1 MAGRRTAIGG
11 CLFFLVASIA
21 GCTSGGQPAA
31 APTPEVSFTPDA
43 PPAPAE
49 ELLYVEGRTL
59 KVYDLAEGSIRDI
72 TELPSADVAV
82 SPDGRLLVAVREA
95 GTKAT
100 GDHQDQGA
108 GGHEDEGHEGQG
120 AEGEGAEGEGGDTED
135 PEGFGEPEVVIASTE
150 GPEDPSVLGPG
161 RSPVW
166 GPNSAS
172 LAVIAPAGEG
182 EAIHVYQLPG
192 SSRQTAS
199 PTDELWSI
207 VGWQGTD
214 IVAIGS
220 RSGPVAISSLG
231 DEVKPLDVPAIEL
244 WGVSPASVT
253 HLRVSD
259 EGARLEGAIEG
270 SIGGLEGG
278 TLGNGTWS
286 WDGTRIASAAISD
299 GGVTSLVVI
308 NTRTRGLRQVRGS
321 RGAQGNVVWS
331 VGNDRFAYVRVDQN
345 DRSRLEAV
353 VCTVE
358 LECDELFN
366 WARGVRLLAFR

>member
-1 MAGRRTAIGG
+1 MIGG
-11 CLFFLVASIA
+11 WVFFVVASLA
-21 GCTSGGQPAA
+21 ACTTGGPAV
-31 APTPEVSFTPDA
+31 APTPAASFTPDA

-49 ELLYVEGRTL
+49 ELLYVQGQTL
-59 KVYDLAEGSIRDI
+59 KAYDLVARSSRDI

-95 GTKAT
+95 GAEAT
-100 GDHQDQGA
+100 GDHQDEDSA
-108 GGHEDEGHEGQG
+108 GHEGEGHEGDG
-120 AEGEGAEGEGGDTED
+120 AEKEGGTED

-161 RSPVW
+161 RAPVW
-166 GPNSAS
+166 GPNSAA
-172 LAVIAPAGEG
+172 LAVIAPAGKG

-192 SSRQTAS
+192 SSRQTAA
-199 PTDELWSI
+199 PDDELWSI

-220 RSGPVAISSLG
+220 RSGAVAISSLG
-231 DEVKPLDVPAIEL
+231 DEVTPLDVPAIEL
-244 WGVSPASVT
+244 WGVSPVSVT

-259 EGARLEGAIEG
+259 DRVRLEGAIEG
-270 SIGGLEGG
+270 GIGGLEGG

-286 WDGTRIASAAISD
+286 WDGTRIASVAVSD

-308 NTRTRGLRQVRGS
+308 NTRTRGVRQAPGS

-331 VGNDRFAYVRVDQN
+331 VGNDRFAYVRVDED

-353 VCTVE
+353 VCTIE

-366 WARGVRLLAFR
+366 WARGVQLLAFAELGYSDAQPP